1 MSLSPGPLT
10 TGMSTEKLFNGLR
23 RWSSFPIH
31 RNLADLKDLAVR
43 PLRLWI
49 REPAATNETPGF
61 SSAFLLSVI
70 IRLDGHIRR
79 SLTKEY
85 HVGDDPHVLLGA
97 VRSTGNDRRNGLSD
111 PSECLNCPAIY
122 CDRRCSGSRGLSGHR
137 QAEPTW
143 RGSGALSLAQH
154 KSAFARMLG
163 FRGGELVLSP
173 RRAEKS
179 DCSSYLVF
187 MSLPSAHPN
196 HSASP
201 YWAN

>member
-111 PSECLNCPAIY
+111 PSECLNCPRFIATGGAPEAEDFQDIG
-122 CDRRCSGSRGLSGHR
+122 RPNQHGVVRERCPWPNTNQPLHECLGSVAESLS
-137 QAEPTW
+137 
-143 RGSGALSLAQH
+143 
-154 KSAFARMLG
+154 
-163 FRGGELVLSP
+163 
-173 RRAEKS
+173 
-179 DCSSYLVF
+179 
-187 MSLPSAHPN
+187 
-196 HSASP
+196 
-201 YWAN
+201 